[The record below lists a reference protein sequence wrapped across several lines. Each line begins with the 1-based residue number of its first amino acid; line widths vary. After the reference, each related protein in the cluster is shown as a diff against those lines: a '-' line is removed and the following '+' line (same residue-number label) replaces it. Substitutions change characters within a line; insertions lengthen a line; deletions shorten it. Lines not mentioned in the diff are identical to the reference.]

1 MLKLSILDLTPISEG
16 YSSAETLQQSL
27 SLAKHADTLGYQRYW
42 LSEHHNTNMLASAS
56 PEILAGQIAAAT
68 QRIKVGTGGIMLPN
82 HTPLKVA
89 ENFRLLSALF
99 PHRIDLGLGRAPGT
113 DMRTAL
119 ELRGTGA
126 SLHAE
131 DFPQQLT
138 QLLHYLHE
146 NAGPIQAVPL
156 DVHPPDV
163 WLLGSST
170 FSAQLAAARGLPF
183 VFAHHIQPEPAEA
196 ALRLYHA
203 QFQAT
208 PLNKNPRSMVAV
220 SVLCA
225 ESDEAANNLARSA
238 DLMWLR
244 FRQSNGHP
252 GPLPSL
258 RTVEAQK
265 HSEAEQAVMQASRQ
279 RMFVG
284 SPERV
289 KAQLT
294 ALADQLG
301 VEEIM
306 INTLV
311 HDPEARQQSYTLLAE
326 AFDLTAQV

>member
-1 MLKLSILDLTPISEG
+1 
-16 YSSAETLQQSL
+16 
-27 SLAKHADTLGYQRYW
+27 
-42 LSEHHNTNMLASAS
+42 MLASAS
-56 PEILAGQIAAAT
+56 PEILAGQIAAVT
-68 QRIKVGTGGIMLPN
+68 RRIKVGTGGIMLPN

-99 PHRIDLGLGRAPGT
+99 PRRIDLGLGRAPGT

-119 ELRGTGA
+119 ELRGAGA
-126 SLHAE
+126 TLHAE

-138 QLLHYLHE
+138 QLLNYLNE
-146 NAGPIQAVPL
+146 NTGPIQAVPL
-156 DVHPPDV
+156 DVPAPEV

-196 ALRLYHA
+196 ALRAYHA
-203 QFQAT
+203 QFQPSA
-208 PLNKNPRSMVAV
+208 LNEKPRGMVAV
-220 SVLCA
+220 SALCA
-225 ESDEAANNLARSA
+225 ESDEAADTLARSA

-258 RTVEAQK
+258 KTVEAQQ
-265 HSEAEQAVMQASRQ
+265 HSEAERALMQAGRQ

-294 ALADQLG
+294 ALAERLG
-301 VEEIM
+301 VHDMM

-311 HDPEARQQSYTLLAE
+311 HDPEARQQSYALLAR
-326 AFDLTAQV
+326 AFDLKAA